1 MKSFNN
7 DDNNISDLITY
18 VRHLENKEILNNI
31 YTILSEYLTQYP
43 QDSSKSSNN
52 QETLF
57 NKIKDMIMLF
67 KERDK

>member
-7 DDNNISDLITY
+7 DDNDISYLLTY
-18 VRHLENKEILNNI
+18 IHDLENKEILNNI
-31 YTILSEYLTQYP
+31 YTILSEYLSEYP